1 MQRVIAH
8 IDGDAFFAS
17 CEQAVHPEYRGQPVI
32 TGQERG
38 IVAAASYEAKRYGIQ
53 RGVPLWEVKKLCP
66 HAIIVPSD
74 YETYSLFSQRMFECM
89 RRVSPVVEEYGI
101 DEGFVDIT
109 GLRGPHHASYS
120 QLAWKM
126 KQTIQQELGISVSV
140 GLSVS
145 KVLAKLGSKWKK
157 PNGFTVIQPHD
168 ILTYTQ
174 ATPTEKIWGIG
185 QNTAAYLAQFGIHT
199 AADFAKQS
207 EQWVRHHTHKPFQEL
222 WQELNGQSVWAVHTA
237 AKASYQSI
245 SKTKTFTPPS
255 SNRTYVFAQLSKNI
269 ENAFIK
275 ARRYDLGTQ
284 KIAIYLTQQDFHYH
298 SLELSISRLTAW
310 PQEVIPLVQ
319 EHFSELFQQT
329 ILYRATGVILLNL
342 RPSQRIQMNLFESPV
357 KLEKL
362 ERIYASIDAL
372 AKRYGKHTVMHGSS
386 LPVVQ
391 APDQR
396 IRERQRA
403 TQQNQLHQSVHH
415 RKFLG
420 MPILKSAE
428 PTPHSCKEEDVSNEV
443 RDRRR

>member
-8 IDGDAFFAS
+8 IDGDAFFAA

-38 IVAAASYEAKRYGIQ
+38 IVAAASYEAKRYGVQ

-89 RRVSPVVEEYGI
+89 RRVSPIVEEYGI

-109 GLRGPHHASYS
+109 GLRGPTHRSYS
-120 QLAWKM
+120 QLAWQM

-157 PNGFTVIQPHD
+157 PNGFTVILPQH
-168 ILTYTQ
+168 ISTYTT
-174 ATPTEKIWGIG
+174 ATPTEKVWGIG
-185 QNTAAYLAQFGIHT
+185 HNTAAYLAKFGIHT

-207 EQWVRHHTHKPFQEL
+207 EQWVHRHTHKPFQEL
-222 WQELNGQSVWAVHTA
+222 WQELNGQSVWEVHTA
-237 AKASYQSI
+237 AKTSYQSI
-245 SKTKTFTPPS
+245 SKMKTFTPPS
-255 SNRTYVFAQLSKNI
+255 SNRSYVFAQLSKNI

-275 ARRYDLGTQ
+275 ARRYDLSTK
-284 KIAIYLTQQDFHYH
+284 KIVVYLKQHNFRYR
-298 SLELSISRLTAW
+298 SLELVFNRLTSF
-310 PQEVIPLVQ
+310 PQDVLTTV
-319 EHFSELFQQT
+319 EHQFHRLFQPT
-329 ILYRATGVILLNL
+329 ILYRATGVILVDLCPMQQVQL
-342 RPSQRIQMNLFESPV
+342 NLFESPI

-362 ERIYASIDAL
+362 EQIYASIDAL

-396 IRERQRA
+396 ITERQRA
-403 TQQNQLHQSVHH
+403 MMNNQLHQTIYQ

-420 MPILKSAE
+420 MPIF
-428 PTPHSCKEEDVSNEV
+428 TPI
-443 RDRRR
+443 RP